1 MSRQLTPEE
10 IEEYKRLTRDA
21 EQIQLKMDEL
31 MNQPIVYGYA
41 RVSTR
46 GQARDGNSL
55 EYQEEQLRSAGAEK
69 IYIDTYTGKVSDRPE
84 LDKLMKK
91 LQSGDTLVVTK
102 LDRVARSV
110 AAGAELIDELNNRGV
125 KVNILNM
132 GIIDDTPTGKL
143 LRNVMLSFAEFERDL
158 IVQRTQEG
166 KEIAKRKPGYREGRP
181 RKYSKKQ
188 LEHAMELLKDN
199 SYSQV
204 SELTGISVS
213 TLTRAKKR
221 YFMDD
226 NCLPNNI

>member
-1 MSRQLTPEE
+1 MSRQLTLEE
-10 IEEYKRLTRDA
+10 IEEFKRLTRDA

-110 AAGAELIDELNNRGV
+110 AAGTELIDELNNRGV

-181 RKYSKKQ
+181 KKYSKKQ
-188 LEHAMELLKDN
+188 MEHALELLN
-199 SYSQV
+199 SYSYKQV
-204 SELTGISVS
+204 AEMTGISVS
-213 TLTRAKKR
+213 TLIRAKR
-221 YFMDD
+221 NDIVMR
-226 NCLPNNI
+226 

>member
-1 MSRQLTPEE
+1 MSRQLTLEE

-55 EYQEEQLRSAGAEK
+55 EYQEEQLSSAGAEK

-84 LDKLMKK
+84 LDKLKKK

-110 AAGAELIDELNNRGV
+110 AAGSELIDELNNRGV

-204 SELTGISVS
+204 AEMTGISVS
-213 TLTRAKKR
+213 TLTREKRSIAK
-221 YFMDD
+221 
-226 NCLPNNI
+226 N

>member
-1 MSRQLTPEE
+1 M
-10 IEEYKRLTRDA
+10 I
-21 EQIQLKMDEL
+21 I
-31 MNQPIVYGYA
+31 GYA

-69 IYIDTYTGKVSDRPE
+69 IYIDTYTGKVSERPE

-102 LDRVARSV
+102 LDRIARSV
-110 AAGAELIDELNNRGV
+110 AAGSELIDELNNKGV

-204 SELTGISVS
+204 AEMTGISVS
-213 TLTRAKKR
+213 TLTRTKK
-221 YFMDD
+221 
-226 NCLPNNI
+226 NIII

>member
-1 MSRQLTPEE
+1 MSRQLTLEE
-10 IEEYKRLTRDA
+10 IEEYKRLTKDA

-31 MNQPIVYGYA
+31 MNQSIVYGYA

-69 IYIDTYTGKVSDRPE
+69 IYIDTYTGKVADRPE
-84 LDKLMKK
+84 LDKLKKK

-110 AAGAELIDELNNRGV
+110 AAGSELIDELNNRGV

-143 LRNVMLSFAEFERDL
+143 LRNVMLSFAEFERDM

-204 SELTGISVS
+204 SEMTGISVS
-213 TLTRAKKR
+213 TLTREKNR
-221 YFMDD
+221 RTSRCQDEM
-226 NCLPNNI
+226 I